1 MKIVKENKGFTLIE
15 IVAAMV
21 ILAIV
26 AVPLG
31 KTFIDSFKYQAR
43 SQIKTEANKVIE
55 YVAEQLK
62 NGKYGEL
69 DSSLETELKSWASEE
84 NGSNIEIIEFDVD
97 TLPDE
102 YGVLTEA
109 YKVTLESN
117 GKPTVVQEGG
127 VGTPAVYDLTMQL
140 IDSGVNFTDNGY
152 YLNVTY
158 DGNLLD
164 IASVNS
170 AYAKSDGYSILIK
183 NESTSAVTI
192 DVKKEITDKV
202 TIYTSGADINL
213 RTYADPDLSK
223 DQKSFQKVKLGEK
236 EKIEDKKE
244 YFYTAKVTSVNL
256 EDSSITATMNVTF
269 NVKI

>member
-1 MKIVKENKGFTLIE
+1 MKIFRENKGFTLIE

-62 NGKYGEL
+62 NGKYEKL
-69 DSSLETELKSWASEE
+69 NVDLEAKLKSWASEG
-84 NGSNIEIIEFDVD
+84 NASNIETVEFTVD

-102 YGVLTEA
+102 YGVLTES
-109 YKVTLESN
+109 YKVTLEPN

-127 VGTPAVYDLTMQL
+127 VGTPAVYDLTMQI

-152 YLNVTY
+152 YLNTTY
-158 DGNLLD
+158 TENLLN
-164 IASVNS
+164 ISSVNS
-170 AYAKSDGYSILIK
+170 DHAKSGGYDVLIK
-183 NESTSAVTI
+183 NESSSAITI
-192 DVKKEITDKV
+192 DVRKEITDKV
-202 TIYTSGADINL
+202 TIYMSGADINL
-213 RTYADPDLSK
+213 RTYADPNLSK
-223 DQKSFQKVKLGEK
+223 EQKSFQRIKLGDK
-236 EKIEDKKE
+236 EKIDDNKE
-244 YFYTAKVTSVNL
+244 YFYTVKVTAVNL
-256 EDSSITATMNVTF
+256 KDSSITATMNVTF